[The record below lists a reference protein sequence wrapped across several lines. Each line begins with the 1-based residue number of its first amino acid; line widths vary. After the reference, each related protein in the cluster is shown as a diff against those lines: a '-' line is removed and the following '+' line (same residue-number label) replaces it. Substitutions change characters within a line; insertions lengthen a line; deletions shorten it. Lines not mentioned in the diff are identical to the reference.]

1 MPCANLHHVH
11 FSFALPEV
19 KGWKVTVEA
28 TRDKSFK
35 PELVSAQRPTFC
47 REDLNGQKAIDQH
60 RVRPSWVQNM
70 FVESIQSC
78 WGSMSSCRFK
88 SETLGQQEMR
98 RQQWASTSWISKT
111 NMTQNVVELMQMC
124 ASSKVKWVN
133 SCQFYILAPHPL
145 PCEAALPWSIEC
157 QPEGSVQEW
166 WTGDRGLGIHI
177 EHRSSWDSWECKMRC
192 HQFFGACHAVGPKP
206 HLAPLLNWTALER
219 TSQEQLWK
227 TEALVLRLFFWLTGL
242 GTGSFQQQTPQLK
255 RPTNTAMTCIPRPEK
270 PLKHFWDAGRTL
282 IMGGMC
288 CANALDCHLWSKNPT
303 RRCVWFAAFNSG
315 PRNFFWSQQKAS

>member
-192 HQFFGACHAVGPKP
+192 RQFFGACHAVGPKP

-227 TEALVLRLFFWLTGL
+227 TEALVLRLFFLTHRTWDRVLSTADSTTEATYKYCYDLHSPAWEATQTLLGCRSYSYYGWYVLRQCAWL
-242 GTGSFQQQTPQLK
+242 P
-255 RPTNTAMTCIPRPEK
+255 
-270 PLKHFWDAGRTL
+270 PLKQKSHSEMRVICRLQFWTKKFLL
-282 IMGGMC
+282 IATEG
-288 CANALDCHLWSKNPT
+288 
-303 RRCVWFAAFNSG
+303 
-315 PRNFFWSQQKAS
+315 